1 MGTFE
6 IYMYEKTVISICM
19 IPLII
24 FIFVSPSFFGV
35 DQIKDYTL
43 AFNTNGDTTFENSNF
58 MVTVDNHNERSK
70 LLHIYG
76 LTKTPVLANISST
89 YLSYQKGRIS
99 QNITFDHDASKLTN
113 VKFESD
119 NLLDPK

>member
-1 MGTFE
+1 MFGKDIFD
-6 IYMYEKTVISICM
+6 
-19 IPLII
+19 LIKSDSERGSVELNAL
-24 FIFVSPSFFGV
+24 FLQSLKL
-35 DQIKDYTL
+35 QEAY
-43 AFNTNGDTTFENSNF
+43 NTI
-58 MVTVDNHNERSK
+58 SK